1 MIYSSKIA
9 ELNRKHAEDMNEFS
23 PGMQE
28 YSTSSIWN
36 YVEENFKTACKIVG
50 NCQKLIGT
58 MMVDLERFLGSDF
71 CPTKLK
77 GSKQLLLLVQN
88 GLLTSSTNCLA
99 KITILTILIDVI
111 KSLLQLWQG
120 LGRIL

>member
-9 ELNRKHAEDMNEFS
+9 ELNRKHAEEMNEIS

-88 GLLTSSTNCLA
+88 GLDKFYKLLGQNNNPDYLDRCHKEFVAALA
-99 KITILTILIDVI
+99 
-111 KSLLQLWQG
+111 G
-120 LGRIL
+120 LGRII